1 MRTASSENHRKN
13 SAAYAI
19 SAFDSASA
27 LPISSVIRRASSS
40 VRSTS
45 FSKARRRISPLSRG
59 GCFDHSACASSAAAS
74 AAIASSGVASAISQ
88 SGSAVEGS
96 STASVSPPEAS
107 RHSPPI
113 KSCLFTLSTTLCSE
127 VAILID
133 APFVAGFR
141 PQSTPFGPPLGMI
154 ERPFFSSRFLGSCPA
169 TGFRWPGV
177 GLAVTAEVFVL
188 NPPSCFEVGHDVLYA
203 GVVLQTVHGEVLAVA
218 RVLEAA
224 VGHLCHEGD
233 VGVDP
238 DAPEVQPPADPH
250 RPSVV
255 LREHAGSEAVLDAVG
270 PPYSLVFI
278 GERLDGD
285 DGTEDL
291 VLGSFVFLPC
301 SVIAATKSSWMPGW
315 ASTRVAAVQSWPAL
329 K

>member
-19 SAFDSASA
+19 SALDSASA

-40 VRSTS
+40 VRSTI
-45 FSKARRRISPLSRG
+45 FSKARRRISPRSRG
-59 GCFDHSACASSAAAS
+59 GCFDHSACASSAAPS
-74 AAIASSGVASAISQ
+74 AAMASSAVPSAISQ

-96 STASVSPPEAS
+96 STMSVPPPEAL

-133 APFVAGFR
+133 APFVAGLRF
-141 PQSTPFGPPLGMI
+141 QSTLFGPPLGMI

-177 GLAVTAEVFVL
+177 GLAVTAEAFVL
-188 NPPSCFEVGHDVLYA
+188 KPPSRFEVGHDVLYA
-203 GVVLQTVHGEVLAVA
+203 GVVLETVHGEVFTVA
-218 RVLEAA
+218 RVLEAT
-224 VGHLCHEGD
+224 VWHLCHEGD

-238 DAPEVQPPADPH
+238 HAPEVQSPADPH
-250 RPSVV
+250 RPPVV
-255 LREHAGSEAVLDAVG
+255 LCEHAGGEAVLDTVC
-270 PPYSLVFI
+270 PPDCLI
-278 GERLDGD
+278 LIRERLDGD
-285 DGTEDL
+285 DRTEDL
-291 VLGSFVFLPC
+291 RLRSLIFLPEAGDHGGG
-301 SVIAATKSSWMPGW
+301 VEKPPVAEPLAADGYLS
-315 ASTRVAAVQSWPAL
+315 
-329 K
+329 